1 MPTLY
6 GVDLSQLL
14 QNDWPRTCLDAG
26 LSESTYLPWY
36 LDQAD
41 RGPIS
46 LIRTWHA
53 MSFNNAQEQA
63 VPSGLDGMVEYSGE
77 TREWWE
83 SALGLSG

>member
-1 MPTLY
+1 
-6 GVDLSQLL
+6 
-14 QNDWPRTCLDAG
+14 
-26 LSESTYLPWY
+26 
-36 LDQAD
+36 
-41 RGPIS
+41 
-46 LIRTWHA
+46 